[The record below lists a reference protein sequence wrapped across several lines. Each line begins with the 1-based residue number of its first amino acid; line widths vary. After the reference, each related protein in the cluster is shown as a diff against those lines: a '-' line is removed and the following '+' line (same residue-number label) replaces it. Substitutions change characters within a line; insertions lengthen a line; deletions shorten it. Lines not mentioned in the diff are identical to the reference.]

1 MSNSQPVILERVST
15 GVPGLDRILDGG
27 FVKGG
32 VHLLQGVPGAGKTV
46 LSNQMCFAHV
56 AGGGR
61 ALYTTLLAESSA
73 HMRLHLSTLSFF
85 DASVVPASPAYV
97 SAYAAMKTGLKDVV
111 KLLSAEFRSRKP
123 TLLVIDGLAI
133 ANVSF
138 GAIEIK
144 EFIHELQLAGEA
156 YGCTTLILTDG
167 AQREYHPE
175 QTMVD
180 GIISL
185 HRTLHGT
192 RSLREIE
199 VQKMR
204 GSNPVFGRHSL
215 VITGDGVTVY
225 PRLEALLG
233 DPNAIPAVA
242 DKRLATG
249 LDTLDRMVHGGF
261 PLGSTTML
269 LGPSASGKTTMG
281 LHFLAKSTAEEPG
294 LLFGFYEGP
303 SSLAS
308 KARTLGLPFQELI
321 DGGDLTLMCFPPT
334 EQIIDD
340 LGAQLLAGLRKH
352 RVKRLFVDGFE
363 GFEQAT
369 EDRHRVLPF
378 FTALT
383 NELRILGVTTVFTV
397 ETRRTLGLK
406 VELPMSGTSGLAEN
420 FILLHWLQAGARAHR
435 LLSILKVRDSDFD
448 PSVHEYS
455 ITGQGIALA
464 ENSESAEALLTGTG
478 ADRSGAGP

>member
-1 MSNSQPVILERVST
+1 MSTILERLST

-27 FVKGG
+27 FVRGG

-46 LSNQMCFAHV
+46 LSNQMCYAHV
-56 AGGGR
+56 AAGGGK
-61 ALYTTLLAESSA
+61 ALFTTLLAESSA
-73 HMRLHLSTLSFF
+73 HMMQHISTLSFF
-85 DASVVPASPAYV
+85 DASVVPASLAYV
-97 SAYAAMKTGLKDVV
+97 SAYEAMKTGLKDVV
-111 KLLSAEFRSRKP
+111 KLLSAEFRTRKP
-123 TLLVIDGLAI
+123 TLLVIDGFAI
-133 ANVSF
+133 VNVSF

-156 YGCTTLILTDG
+156 YGCTTLILTHG
-167 AQREYHPE
+167 AQREYQPE

-180 GIISL
+180 GVITL
-185 HRTLHGT
+185 QRTLHGT

-204 GSNPVFGRHSL
+204 GSNAVFGRHAM
-215 VITGDGVTVY
+215 VITGDGVTIY

-233 DPNAIPAVA
+233 DPNAIPAPS
-242 DKRLATG
+242 DKRVTTG
-249 LDTLDRMVHGGF
+249 LPPLDRMLGGGL

-303 SSLAS
+303 SSLA
-308 KARTLGLPFQELI
+308 KKGRNFGLPVELV
-321 DGGDLTLMCFPPT
+321 DTGALTLMCFPPT
-334 EQIIDD
+334 EQILDD

-352 RVKRLFVDGFE
+352 KVKRLFIDGLD

-369 EDRHRVLPF
+369 PDRHRVLPF

-383 NELRILGVTTVFTV
+383 NELRILGVTTVFTA

-406 VELPMSGTSGLAEN
+406 VEVPMSGTSGLAEN
-420 FILLHWLQAGARAHR
+420 IIQLHWLHAGARFHR
-435 LLSILKVRDSDFD
+435 LLSIIKARDSEFD
-448 PSVHEYS
+448 LSFHEYS
-455 ITGQGIALA
+455 ITGRGIALA
-464 ENSESAEALLTGTG
+464 ENSMSAEALLTGAG